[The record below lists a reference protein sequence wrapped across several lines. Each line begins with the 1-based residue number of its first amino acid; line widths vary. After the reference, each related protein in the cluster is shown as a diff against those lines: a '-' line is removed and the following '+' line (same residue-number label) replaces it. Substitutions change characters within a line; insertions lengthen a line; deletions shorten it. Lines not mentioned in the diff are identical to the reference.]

1 MGRIN
6 VLQAH
11 PLVTPRL
18 AIAGSRAPC
27 KLRALKQDM
36 LGTSLFGQERSLVG
50 RVAAK
55 PAGDL
60 QSWVGSSFELV
71 ESKLHPPPAR
81 PGIVDRIGL
90 VERLLASHAVP
101 VVCVVAPAGYGKTTL
116 LAQWAQ
122 RTAHRVSWVSVDQ
135 RDNDPAVLLTYLAV
149 ALDRVEPIDPRIVRG
164 LGGPGASIVGA
175 MARLAAAMA
184 AMTQPVALVL
194 DHLEL
199 LENQECLDVMA
210 ELAAQLPAGAQLLVA
225 SRARPPLPVALLRA
239 RGRVVELG
247 VEELAMD
254 DQEAHALLQGAGV
267 GLDDAAVNELLG
279 RTEGWPVGLYLAA
292 LAHKAGGSRGRAWAG
307 FTGDDRFV
315 ADYLWSELLG
325 QLPPERVAFLTRT
338 AVLDRMYGPL
348 CDAVMDSTGSGAVLA
363 WLEESNLLLVPLDR
377 QRRWYR
383 YHHLFQELLRAEL
396 ERREPELVPELHA
409 RAAEWCEAN
418 GLPETAIDHAQAA
431 GDTDRVARLV
441 WRLALP
447 VYGAGRVDTA
457 RRWFGWFEDQGLL
470 GRYRSVAVLGA
481 WLQALVGEPVA
492 AERWADAAEH
502 GPVAETL
509 PDGSTGQSFLALL
522 RALLCRDGVDRMRA
536 DTQAALAELDP
547 GSQWRPTA
555 QLLEGICYL
564 LAGQADRAD
573 VILAHAAEVGTE
585 SGAPPAVAIA
595 LAERSVVAMHQQDWM
610 MAATLAEQAQGV
622 VRAGQLDGYVASA
635 LVHAVAARVAVHQG
649 DLARAQQHLARA
661 TRLRP
666 LLTYALPYFAVQTL
680 LELGRVC
687 LAVDDATGARV
698 VVQQAR
704 EILRRRPDL
713 GILPG
718 QAEEL
723 WSKLDISRGR
733 AVGVSA
739 LTTAELR
746 LLPLLPTHLTFR
758 EIGQRLYV
766 SPHTV
771 KTQALSVYRKLGV
784 SSRSQAV
791 QRAQQLGLGG

>member
-1 MGRIN
+1 
-6 VLQAH
+6 
-11 PLVTPRL
+11 
-18 AIAGSRAPC
+18 
-27 KLRALKQDM
+27 
-36 LGTSLFGQERSLVG
+36 
-50 RVAAK
+50 
-55 PAGDL
+55 
-60 QSWVGSSFELV
+60 V

-81 PGIVDRIGL
+81 PGIVDRVGL
-90 VERLLASHAVP
+90 VERLLGSDAVP
-101 VVCVVAPAGYGKTTL
+101 VVYVVAPAGYGKTTL

-122 RTAHRVSWVSVDQ
+122 RTAHRVGWVSVDQ
-135 RDNDPAVLLTYLAV
+135 RDNDPAVLLTYVAV

-164 LGGPGASIVGA
+164 LAGPGASIVGA
-175 MARLAAAMA
+175 VARLAAAMA
-184 AMTQPVALVL
+184 TMTGPVALVL

-210 ELAAQLPAGAQLLVA
+210 ELAAQLPAGSRLLLA
-225 SRARPPLPVALLRA
+225 SRARPPLPVAVLRA
-239 RGRVVELG
+239 QGRVMELG
-247 VEELAMD
+247 VEDLAMD
-254 DQEAHALLQGAGV
+254 DQETGALLQGAGV
-267 GLDDAAVNELLG
+267 GLDDAEVEELVV

-292 LAHKAGGSRGRAWAG
+292 LAHKAGSPRRHAWVG
-307 FTGDDRFV
+307 FTGDDRFM

-325 QLPPERVAFLTRT
+325 HLPPERVAFLTRT
-338 AVLDRMYGPL
+338 AVLERMSGPS
-348 CDAVMDSTGSGAVLA
+348 CDAVLDTTGSAQVLES
-363 WLEESNLLLVPLDR
+363 LEDSNLLLVPLDR

-447 VYGAGRVDTA
+447 AYGAGRVDTA

-536 DTQAALAELDP
+536 DTQAALAELGP

-555 QLLEGICYL
+555 QLLEGICSL
-564 LAGQADRAD
+564 LAGQADQAD
-573 VILAHAAEVGTE
+573 VILAHAAEVATE
-585 SGAPPAVAIA
+585 AGALPAVAIA
-595 LAERSVVAMHQQDWM
+595 LAERSVVAMHQQDWHQ
-610 MAATLAEQAQGV
+610 ACTLAEQAQGV
-622 VRAGQLDGYVASA
+622 VRAGVLDGYVASA
-635 LVHAVAARVAVHQG
+635 LVHAVAAGVAVHQG

-680 LELGRVC
+680 VELGRVC
-687 LAVDDATGARV
+687 LALDDAAGAGV
-698 VVQQAR
+698 VLRQAR
-704 EILRRRPDL
+704 DILRRRPDL

-723 WSKLDISRGR
+723 WSKLDLSRGR
-733 AVGVSA
+733 AVGVWA

-758 EIGQRLYV
+758 EIGQRLSV

-771 KTQALSVYRKLGV
+771 KTQALSIYRRLGV